1 MLHFRLHFLPDMPKR
16 ELLIFYK
23 VVQLRI
29 DKVITMSL
37 VCYFYF
43 LGHSVVW
50 LMLHRKVRVLC
61 PSSHY
66 LFLSFTK
73 IYSTFVIWYVGEI
86 QLEYCCYSWMHCF
99 VSISHLVLAQRFV
112 NFASKLYGSFTLLT
126 ALHSLVCSD
135 VKKLLT
141 HLLTHKR
148 TKQTDSVINAVIS

>member
-73 IYSTFVIWYVGEI
+73 IYSTFVMSVKF
-86 QLEYCCYSWMHCF
+86 SWNIAAIVEC
-99 VSISHLVLAQRFV
+99 IVLFL
-112 NFASKLYGSFTLLT
+112 FPTLF
-126 ALHSLVCSD
+126 
-135 VKKLLT
+135 
-141 HLLTHKR
+141 
-148 TKQTDSVINAVIS
+148 